1 MTRLLRKSISEH
13 CRYRGHQA
21 YLQSAPSYNFP
32 MYRQLVHEIT
42 QTFKKISD
50 EIIDIENKLRAQ
62 HSLPEVA
69 KFIAKVQEEE
79 KLKLETV
86 GIHVRRKT
94 A

>member
-1 MTRLLRKSISEH
+1 MLRWKH
-13 CRYRGHQA
+13 KVGLFCRGHQA
-21 YLQSAPSYNFP
+21 YLQSAPTYNFP

-62 HSLPEVA
+62 HNLPEVA

-86 GIHVRRKT
+86 THYRDW
-94 A
+94 APAHS